1 MKERRGLIAL
11 LIILLIL
18 VIDQVIKI
26 YVKTHF
32 YLGEQVQVTE
42 WFRLL
47 FVENNGMA
55 FGMEFISKLFLTL
68 VRIAAVIF
76 MLWYIRRICRESVV
90 RTGYIVCLAL
100 ITAGALG
107 NIIDCLFYGLI
118 FNDPLPPEVATML
131 PESGGYAGLFYG
143 KVVDMFYFPLFS
155 WDWPAWMPFVGGEHF
170 IFFSPVFNF
179 ADAAIS
185 VGILAVLFFYGK
197 QVSATIDLLKKKP
210 SRSDS
215 VEK

>member
-1 MKERRGLIAL
+1 MKERRGLVAL

-90 RTGYIVCLAL
+90 RTGYLVCLAL

-118 FNDPLPPEVATML
+118 FNNPLPPEVATMF

-210 SRSDS
+210 THSDR
-215 VEK
+215 VER